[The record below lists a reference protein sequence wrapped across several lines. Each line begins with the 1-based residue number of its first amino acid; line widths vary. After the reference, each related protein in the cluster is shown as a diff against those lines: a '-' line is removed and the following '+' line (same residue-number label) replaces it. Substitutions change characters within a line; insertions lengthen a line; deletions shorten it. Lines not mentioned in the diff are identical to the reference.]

1 MAATSPHPT
10 GRSKGMSLVARI
22 IVIGLIGLIGA
33 LGAGVLSTI
42 NQSRSNASLQQSA
55 RVVQAAIATSII
67 HQRAAEARGAQLAYA
82 WYTADSNGPLTDAT
96 EDVKRSPR
104 PSMG

>member
-22 IVIGLIGLIGA
+22 IVIGLIGA